1 MRRMELKVIIVDDE
15 RLALRKM
22 EKLFAEQIEI
32 DGCFDVIGTFV
43 NPYDALELA
52 QRETLHLAFLD
63 IEMPEID
70 GFELANRLLDIQPQ
84 LQIVFTTAYHEYA
97 VKAFELNALDYL
109 LKPVNQSRLT
119 ITLQRAAASASRSQE
134 AVKESNNI
142 KLCCLRNLHYTD
154 AYGAEQSFPWKT
166 QRASELFAYLI
177 YHHDKT
183 VNKQTLIDLLWPD
196 HDIERSSTQLHTA
209 IYQIRKIM
217 KEVGLFDFEL
227 KYKDGG
233 YSFVLGAL
241 KLDVEEW
248 ETQVRQAPVVTPD
261 TLEQHLSIMAL
272 YRGDFLEEHRYI
284 WAEYEQERIRLVWL
298 NHIKQI
304 AECYSSLEE
313 YAEAIFL
320 YQKIVERL
328 PYVEDGYFGLMKIY
342 AILNHQLEVRKQFQL
357 ISSKLQEEFDVTPSK
372 ELIEWYQVWLSN
384 M

>member
-1 MRRMELKVIIVDDE
+1 MKLKVIIVDDE

-22 EKLFAEQIEI
+22 EKLLKEQVDI
-32 DGCFDVIGTFV
+32 DDSLDLIGTFV
-43 NPYDALELA
+43 NPYAALEA
-52 QRETLHLAFLD
+52 AERETLHLAFLD

-70 GFELANRLLDIQPQ
+70 GFELANRLLEVKPQ
-84 LQIVFTTAYHEYA
+84 LQIVFTTAYKEYA

-109 LKPVNQSRLT
+109 LKPVNQSRLAV
-119 ITLQRAAASASRSQE
+119 TLRRAAVSATRTAE
-134 AVKESNNI
+134 MIRETDNM
-142 KLCCLRNLHYTD
+142 KLCFLKNIHYID
-154 AYGAEQSFPWKT
+154 ADGKVQSFPWKT
-166 QRASELFAYLI
+166 LKASELFAYLV

-196 HDIERSSTQLHTA
+196 HDIERSTTQLHTA
-209 IYQIRKIM
+209 IYQIRKII
-217 KEVGLFDFEL
+217 KEAGLFDLEL

-233 YSFVLGAL
+233 YSFVLGKL

-248 ETQVRQAPVVTPD
+248 ETQVHQAPAVTPD

-284 WAEYEQERIRLVWL
+284 WTEFEQERIRLIWL

-304 AECYSSLEE
+304 AECYSSLEQ
-313 YAEAIFL
+313 YVKAIFL

-342 AILNHQLEVRKQFQL
+342 SILNHQLEVRKQFQL
-357 ISSKLQEEFDVTPSK
+357 ISNKLQEEFDVTPSK
-372 ELIEWYQVWLSN
+372 ELTEWYHEWMSN